1 MTITI
6 QSAWYSDPSESADSI
21 QAQTYENGI
30 VLVAINP
37 AYVAALEA
45 WVSAGSTIDA
55 YAPPPPTN
63 VAVTAEAER
72 RIEGGVVV
80 TVPGH
85 TPTIYVQGRDKD
97 TRNVQGLVTAA
108 QLRLASG
115 DTTTLT
121 SFRDGNNVMHELTPA
136 QVVALWQESAVY
148 VTTVYNASWVIKA
161 MAPIPADYA
170 DDSYWP

>member
-1 MTITI
+1 MTQLYARI
-6 QSAWYSDPSESADSI
+6 
-21 QAQTYENGI
+21 ENGTVCEI
-30 VLVAINP
+30 IDFDPHGRFHPDLIWEPINATVEIGFVQVSGEWAAPP
-37 AYVAALEA
+37 A
-45 WVSAGSTIDA
+45 
-55 YAPPPPTN
+55 PPPTN
-63 VAVTAEAER
+63 AAVTDEAER
-72 RIEGGVVV
+72 RIEDGVVV

-136 QVVALWQESAVY
+136 QVAALWQESAAY
-148 VTTVYNASWVIKA
+148 VTAVYHASWAIKA
-161 MAPIPADYA
+161 MDPIPADYA